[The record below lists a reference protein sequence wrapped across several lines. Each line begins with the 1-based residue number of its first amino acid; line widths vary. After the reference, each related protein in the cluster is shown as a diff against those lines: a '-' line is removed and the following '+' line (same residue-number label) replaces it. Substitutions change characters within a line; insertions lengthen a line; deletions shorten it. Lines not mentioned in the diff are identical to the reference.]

1 MRPTRIKGIICMKS
15 FIIMMLCF
23 LAFTGCTSKTNT
35 TESSEPKAE
44 LNPDAT
50 SGSEKNYPK
59 YDMNDFDTK
68 ALAQIMVEEKEAGV
82 PNDSAFA
89 AFFHRCGMEYGEW
102 PKESEEIRPYS
113 FGMEGFYKIYSNQ
126 SYIAVNSI
134 YDSDDGKQH
143 HKIEIEFSEEDTN
156 RLQWMIV
163 QLRKF
168 GMKDVES
175 EAVKLEGKGL
185 LCIGM
190 RGRLSLLY

>member
-1 MRPTRIKGIICMKS
+1 MKS

-44 LNPDAT
+44 ST
-50 SGSEKNYPK
+50 SGSEKNYPE

-89 AFFHRCGMEYGEW
+89 DFFHRCGMEYGEW
-102 PKESEEIRPYS
+102 PKESEEIRPYG

-126 SYIAVNSI
+126 FYIAAISFYN
-134 YDSDDGKQH
+134 SDDGKQH
-143 HKIEIEFSEEDTN
+143 HEMKIIFSEEDTD

-163 QLRKF
+163 QLRDF